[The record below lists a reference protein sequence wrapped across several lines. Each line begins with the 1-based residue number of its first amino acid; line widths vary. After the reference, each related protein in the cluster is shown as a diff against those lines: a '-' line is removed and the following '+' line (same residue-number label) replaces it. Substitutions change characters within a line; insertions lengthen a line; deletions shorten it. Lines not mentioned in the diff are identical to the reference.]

1 VVDRGG
7 DSSMIN
13 FKTVRFRNFG
23 SFGNTDTEIDL
34 NKHNFV
40 LVSGNNG
47 HGKSFALLDSIT
59 FALFG
64 KPFRKINIPQLTNS
78 VNQKDCMTEVE
89 FSIGNDEYKIKRGLK
104 PKIFEIFK
112 DGKLID
118 QSATSKDYQRMLEE
132 QILKMNYKSF
142 TQVVILGSSSFV
154 PFMQLTAADRRS
166 VIEDILDINVF
177 SLMNGILKTRV
188 LTLKEEERELGYE
201 ISIAKEKI
209 DIQNKHIKKLQDKS
223 QESINEIQEDIKTI
237 IGEAQEVTT
246 SMSSIQSQINE
257 LKEQITNQDSLSSS
271 LNKIN
276 KLKDN
281 IDKNIKTTESN
292 IEFYVDNTNCPTC
305 HQNIQD
311 DHRHEMIDNKKK
323 KIVEYNEGLS
333 QINLKLETLTDELN
347 CITSIL
353 SDIAEKEKEFS
364 ELNTELSI
372 KKDRI
377 ETANKRINSIKSK
390 DTDDTQENERLKELV
405 KELAD
410 LDSVKESN
418 TSQMHDYG
426 IVSGLLKDSGIK
438 SKIIKYYLPIMNRL
452 INKYL
457 GSMDFFAQF
466 HLDENFNETIK
477 SRHRDE
483 FSYMSFSEG
492 EKMRIDLALLLS
504 WREVARLKNSANTN
518 LLILDE
524 VFDSSLDS
532 MGTDEFMKLL
542 YNLGKKVNVFII
554 SHRTDQLSDKFE
566 HTITFEKKNNFS
578 RIIRT

>member
-1 VVDRGG
+1 
-7 DSSMIN
+7 MIN
-13 FKTVRFRNFG
+13 FQRVRFRNFG

-34 NKHNFV
+34 GKHNFV

-64 KPFRKINIPQLTNS
+64 KPFRKINIPQLVNS
-78 VNQKDCMTEVE
+78 INQKDCVVEVE
-89 FSIGNDEYKIKRGLK
+89 FTIGKDEYKITRGLK
-104 PKIFEIFK
+104 PKLFEIHRN
-112 DGKLID
+112 GKLID
-118 QSATSKDYQRMLEE
+118 QSAKSKDYQKMLEE

-177 SLMNGILKTRV
+177 SLMNGILKTRIS
-188 LTLKEEERELGYE
+188 TLKEEERELEYE
-201 ISIAKEKI
+201 ISITKEKI
-209 DIQNKHIKKLQDKS
+209 RVQQNHINKIQEKSEESIKEIEDEIQNILTEAKGVQENIKGIEK
-223 QESINEIQEDIKTI
+223 EIDELRSDIS
-237 IGEAQEVTT
+237 EE
-246 SMSSIQSQINE
+246 
-257 LKEQITNQDSLSSS
+257 
-271 LNKIN
+271 N
-276 KLKDN
+276 KLNVSFDKVN
-281 IDKNIKTTESN
+281 KLRETIVKNIENSEN
-292 IEFYVDNTNCPTC
+292 DIEFYQNNQNCPTC
-305 HQNIQD
+305 HQEIDD
-311 DHRHEMIDNKKK
+311 DHRKEMIKEKESK
-323 KIVEYNEGLS
+323 MKEYSEGLQ
-333 QINLKLETLTDELN
+333 QINLKLAEISGELSY
-347 CITSIL
+347 IEGILFDIRSKETSISSL
-353 SDIAEKEKEFS
+353 K
-364 ELNTELSI
+364 TELSI

-377 ETANKRINSIKSK
+377 QTAKKRIESIKSK
-390 DTDDTQENERLKELV
+390 GTDDVQEKERLVELTEELDKHDRV
-405 KELAD
+405 KE
-410 LDSVKESN
+410 EN
-418 TSQMHDYG
+418 IQTMHDFD
-426 IVSGLLKDSGIK
+426 IVYGLLKDSGIK
-438 SKIIKYYLPIMNRL
+438 SKIIKHYLPVMNKL

-457 GSMDFFAQF
+457 GAMDFFAQF

-492 EKMRIDLALLLS
+492 EKMRIDLALLLA

-566 HTITFEKKNNFS
+566 HTISFEKKNNFS
-578 RIIRT
+578 RVLRT

>member
-1 VVDRGG
+1 
-7 DSSMIN
+7 MIN

-23 SFGNTDTEIDL
+23 SFGNNETEINLD
-34 NKHNFV
+34 KHNFV

-78 VNQKDCMTEVE
+78 VNQKDCMVEVD
-89 FSIGNDEYKIKRGLK
+89 FLIGTDEYTIRRGLK

-118 QSATSKDYQRMLEE
+118 QSAKSKDYQRMLEE

-209 DIQNKHIKKLQDKS
+209 DIQHNHIKKIQDKS
-223 QESINEIQEDIKTI
+223 QESINEIKEDIKTI
-237 IGEAQEVTT
+237 ISEAHEVSN
-246 SMSSIQSQINE
+246 SMSSIGVEIDE
-257 LKEQITNQDSLSSS
+257 LKNQITNKDSVVSSLS
-271 LNKIN
+271 KIN
-276 KLKDN
+276 KLKDS
-281 IDKNIKTTESN
+281 IDKNIQTTEKD
-292 IEFYVDNTNCPTC
+292 IRFYTDNQNCPTC
-305 HQNIQD
+305 HQHIED
-311 DHRHEMIDNKKK
+311 DHREDMIEDKRNKKS
-323 KIVEYNEGLS
+323 EYTEGLS
-333 QINLKLETLTDELN
+333 QINLKLEELSVELTMVQEVM
-347 CITSIL
+347 
-353 SDIAEKEKEFS
+353 SDIAKKEKELS

-377 ETANKRINSIKSK
+377 DNANKRISSIKSK
-390 DTDDTQENERLKELV
+390 DTDDTQEKERLKELV

-410 LDSVKESN
+410 LDSVHESN

>member
-1 VVDRGG
+1 
-7 DSSMIN
+7 MIN

-23 SFGNTDTEIDL
+23 SFGNNETEINLD
-34 NKHNFV
+34 KHNFV

-78 VNQKDCMTEVE
+78 VNQKDCMVEVD
-89 FSIGNDEYKIKRGLK
+89 FLIGTDEYTIRRGLK

-118 QSATSKDYQRMLEE
+118 QSAKAKDYQRMLEE

-209 DIQNKHIKKLQDKS
+209 DIQHNHIKKIQDKS
-223 QESINEIQEDIKTI
+223 QESINEIKEDIKTI
-237 IGEAQEVTT
+237 ISEAHEVSN
-246 SMSSIQSQINE
+246 SMSSIEVEIDE
-257 LKEQITNQDSLSSS
+257 LKNQITNKDSVVSSLS
-271 LNKIN
+271 KIN
-276 KLKDN
+276 KLKDS
-281 IDKNIKTTESN
+281 IDKNIQTTEKD
-292 IEFYVDNTNCPTC
+292 IRFYTDNQNCPTC
-305 HQNIQD
+305 HQHIED
-311 DHRHEMIDNKKK
+311 DHREDMIEDKRNKKS
-323 KIVEYNEGLS
+323 EYADGLS
-333 QINLKLETLTDELN
+333 QINLKLEELSGELTMVQEVM
-347 CITSIL
+347 
-353 SDIAEKEKEFS
+353 SDIVKKEKELS

-377 ETANKRINSIKSK
+377 DNANKRISSIKSK
-390 DTDDTQENERLKELV
+390 DTDDTQEKERLKELV

-410 LDSVKESN
+410 LDSVHESN

>member
-1 VVDRGG
+1 
-7 DSSMIN
+7 MIN
-13 FKTVRFRNFG
+13 FQRVRFRNFG

-34 NKHNFV
+34 GKHNFV

-64 KPFRKINIPQLTNS
+64 KPFRKINIPQLVNS
-78 VNQKDCMTEVE
+78 INQKDCVVEVE
-89 FSIGNDEYKIKRGLK
+89 FSIANDEYRIVRGLK
-104 PKIFEIFK
+104 PKIFEIHRN
-112 DGKLID
+112 GKLLD
-118 QSATSKDYQRMLEE
+118 QSAKSKDYQKMLEE

-177 SLMNGILKTRV
+177 SLMNGILKMRIS
-188 LTLKEEERELGYE
+188 TLKEEERELEYE
-201 ISIAKEKI
+201 ISITKEKI
-209 DIQNKHIKKLQDKS
+209 QVQENHIKKIKAKS
-223 QESINEIQEDIKTI
+223 QESIKEIENEIQTI
-237 IGEAQEVTT
+237 LNEAQDVQT
-246 SMSSIQSQINE
+246 SI
-257 LKEQITNQDSLSSS
+257 KEIDGEIDDLRDQITNKDSLEESFH
-271 LNKIN
+271 KIN
-276 KLKDN
+276 KLRESIVKN
-281 IDKNIKTTESN
+281 IDTSDGD
-292 IEFYVDNTNCPTC
+292 IEFYQKNQNCPTC
-305 HQNIQD
+305 HQEID
-311 DHRHEMIDNKKK
+311 EIHRNQMIKEKEQKKK
-323 KIVEYNEGLS
+323 EYYEGLT
-333 QINLKLETLTDELN
+333 QINLKLIEVSEELSF
-347 CITSIL
+347 IEGL
-353 SDIAEKEKEFS
+353 LGDIKTKESKIS
-364 ELNTELSI
+364 SLKTELSI

-377 ETANKRINSIKSK
+377 QNAKKRIESIKSK
-390 DTDDTQENERLKELV
+390 DTDDLQESERLSELSAELEDHQKV
-405 KELAD
+405 KDE
-410 LDSVKESN
+410 N
-418 TSQMHDYG
+418 IQTMYDYD
-426 IVSGLLKDSGIK
+426 IVYGLLKDSGIK
-438 SKIIKYYLPIMNRL
+438 SKIIKHYLPIMNQL

-457 GSMDFFAQF
+457 GAMDFFAQF

-492 EKMRIDLALLLS
+492 EKMRIDLALLLA

-566 HTITFEKKNNFS
+566 HTISFEKKNNFS
-578 RIIRT
+578 RVLRT

>member
-1 VVDRGG
+1 
-7 DSSMIN
+7 MIN

-347 CITSIL
+347 CITLIL
-353 SDIAEKEKEFS
+353 SDIAEKEKQFS

>member
-1 VVDRGG
+1 
-7 DSSMIN
+7 MIN
-13 FKTVRFRNFG
+13 FQRVRFRNFG

-34 NKHNFV
+34 GKHNFV

-64 KPFRKINIPQLTNS
+64 KPFRKINIPQLVNS
-78 VNQKDCMTEVE
+78 INQKDCVVEVE
-89 FSIGNDEYKIKRGLK
+89 FTIGKDEYKITRGLK
-104 PKIFEIFK
+104 PKLFEIHRN
-112 DGKLID
+112 GKLID
-118 QSATSKDYQRMLEE
+118 QSAKSKDYQKMLEE

-177 SLMNGILKTRV
+177 SLMNGILKTRIS
-188 LTLKEEERELGYE
+188 TLKEEERELEYE
-201 ISIAKEKI
+201 ISITKEKI
-209 DIQNKHIKKLQDKS
+209 RVQQNHINKIQEKSEESIKEIEDEIQNILTEAKGVQENIKGIEK
-223 QESINEIQEDIKTI
+223 EIDELRSDIS
-237 IGEAQEVTT
+237 EE
-246 SMSSIQSQINE
+246 
-257 LKEQITNQDSLSSS
+257 
-271 LNKIN
+271 N
-276 KLKDN
+276 KLNVSFDKVN
-281 IDKNIKTTESN
+281 KLRETIVKNIENSEN
-292 IEFYVDNTNCPTC
+292 DIEFYQNNQNCPTC
-305 HQNIQD
+305 HQEIDD
-311 DHRHEMIDNKKK
+311 DHRKEMIEEKKSK
-323 KIVEYNEGLS
+323 MKEYSEGLQ
-333 QINLKLETLTDELN
+333 QINLKLAEISGELSY
-347 CITSIL
+347 IEGILFDIRSKETSISSL
-353 SDIAEKEKEFS
+353 K
-364 ELNTELSI
+364 TELSI

-377 ETANKRINSIKSK
+377 QTAKKRIESIKSK
-390 DTDDTQENERLKELV
+390 GTDDVQEKERLDELTEELDKHDRV
-405 KELAD
+405 KE
-410 LDSVKESN
+410 EN
-418 TSQMHDYG
+418 IQTMHDFD
-426 IVSGLLKDSGIK
+426 IVYGLLKDSGIK
-438 SKIIKYYLPIMNRL
+438 SKIIKHYLPVMNKL

-457 GSMDFFAQF
+457 GAMDFFAQF

-492 EKMRIDLALLLS
+492 EKMRIDLALLLA

-566 HTITFEKKNNFS
+566 HTISFEKKNNFS
-578 RIIRT
+578 RVLRT

>member
-1 VVDRGG
+1 
-7 DSSMIN
+7 MIN

-23 SFGNTDTEIDL
+23 SFGNNETEINLD
-34 NKHNFV
+34 KHNFV

-78 VNQKDCMTEVE
+78 VNQKDCMVEVD
-89 FSIGNDEYKIKRGLK
+89 FLIGTDEYTIRRGLK

-118 QSATSKDYQRMLEE
+118 QSAKSKDYQRMLEE

-209 DIQNKHIKKLQDKS
+209 DIQHNHIKKIQDKS
-223 QESINEIQEDIKTI
+223 QESINEIKEDIKTI
-237 IGEAQEVTT
+237 ISEAHEVSN
-246 SMSSIQSQINE
+246 SMSSIGVEIDE
-257 LKEQITNQDSLSSS
+257 LKNQITNKDSVVSSLS
-271 LNKIN
+271 KIN
-276 KLKDN
+276 KLKDS
-281 IDKNIKTTESN
+281 IDKNIQTTEKD
-292 IEFYVDNTNCPTC
+292 IRFYTDNQNCPTC
-305 HQNIQD
+305 HQHIED
-311 DHRHEMIDNKKK
+311 DHREDMIEDKRNKKS
-323 KIVEYNEGLS
+323 EYSEGLS
-333 QINLKLETLTDELN
+333 QINLKLEELSVELTMVQEVM
-347 CITSIL
+347 
-353 SDIAEKEKEFS
+353 SDIAKKEKELS

-377 ETANKRINSIKSK
+377 DNANKRISSIKSK
-390 DTDDTQENERLKELV
+390 DTDDTQEKERLKELV

-410 LDSVKESN
+410 LDSVHESN

>member
-1 VVDRGG
+1 
-7 DSSMIN
+7 MIN

-23 SFGNTDTEIDL
+23 SFGNNETEINLD
-34 NKHNFV
+34 KHNFV

-78 VNQKDCMTEVE
+78 VNQKDCMVEVD
-89 FSIGNDEYKIKRGLK
+89 FLIGTDEYTIRRGLK

-118 QSATSKDYQRMLEE
+118 QSAKAKDYQRMLEE

-177 SLMNGILKTRV
+177 SLMNGILKVRV

-209 DIQNKHIKKLQDKS
+209 DIQHKHIKKIQDKS

-237 IGEAQEVTT
+237 INEAQGVRT
-246 SMSSIQSQINE
+246 SMGSIEVEIDE
-257 LKEQITNQDSLSSS
+257 LKNQITNKDAVVSS
-271 LNKIN
+271 LGKVN
-276 KLKDN
+276 KLKDS
-281 IDKNIKTTESN
+281 IDKNIQTAEKD
-292 IEFYVDNTNCPTC
+292 IKFYIDNQNCPTC
-305 HQNIQD
+305 HQHIED
-311 DHRHEMIDNKKK
+311 DHREDMIEDKRNKKS
-323 KIVEYNEGLS
+323 EYADGLS
-333 QINLKLETLTDELN
+333 QINLKLEELSGELTLVQEVM
-347 CITSIL
+347 
-353 SDIAEKEKEFS
+353 SDIVKKEKELS

-377 ETANKRINSIKSK
+377 DNANKRISSIKSK
-390 DTDDTQENERLKELV
+390 DTDDTQEKERLKELV
-405 KELAD
+405 NELAD
-410 LDSVKESN
+410 LDSVHESN

>member
-1 VVDRGG
+1 
-7 DSSMIN
+7 MIN

-23 SFGNTDTEIDL
+23 SFGNNETEINLD
-34 NKHNFV
+34 KHNFV

-78 VNQKDCMTEVE
+78 VNQKDCMVEVD
-89 FSIGNDEYKIKRGLK
+89 FLIGTDEYTIRRGLK

-118 QSATSKDYQRMLEE
+118 QSAKSKDYQRMLEE

-142 TQVVILGSSSFV
+142 TQVVIPGSSSFV

-209 DIQNKHIKKLQDKS
+209 DIQHNHIKKIQDKS
-223 QESINEIQEDIKTI
+223 QESINEIKEDIKTI
-237 IGEAQEVTT
+237 ISEAHEVSN
-246 SMSSIQSQINE
+246 SMSSIGVEIDE
-257 LKEQITNQDSLSSS
+257 LKNQITNKDSVVSSLS
-271 LNKIN
+271 KIN
-276 KLKDN
+276 KLKDS
-281 IDKNIKTTESN
+281 IDKNIQTTEKD
-292 IEFYVDNTNCPTC
+292 IRFYTDNQNCPTC
-305 HQNIQD
+305 HQHIED
-311 DHRHEMIDNKKK
+311 DHREDMIEDKRNKKS
-323 KIVEYNEGLS
+323 EYTEGLS
-333 QINLKLETLTDELN
+333 QINLKLEELSVELTMVQEVM
-347 CITSIL
+347 
-353 SDIAEKEKEFS
+353 SDIAKKEKELS

-377 ETANKRINSIKSK
+377 DNANKRISSIKSK
-390 DTDDTQENERLKELV
+390 DTDDTQEKERLKELV

-410 LDSVKESN
+410 LDSVHESN

>member
-1 VVDRGG
+1 
-7 DSSMIN
+7 MIN

-23 SFGNTDTEIDL
+23 SFGNNETEIHLD
-34 NKHNFV
+34 KHNFV

-78 VNQKDCMTEVE
+78 VNQKDCMTEVD
-89 FSIGNDEYKIKRGLK
+89 FLIGTDEYTIRRGLK

-112 DGKLID
+112 DGKMID
-118 QSATSKDYQRMLEE
+118 QSAKAKDYQRMLEE

-201 ISIAKEKI
+201 ISISKEKI
-209 DIQNKHIKKLQDKS
+209 DIQHKHIKKVQDKS

-237 IGEAQEVTT
+237 INEAQEVRT
-246 SMSSIQSQINE
+246 SMSSIEIGIDE
-257 LKEQITNQDSLSSS
+257 LKNQITNKDSVVSS
-271 LNKIN
+271 LGKIN
-276 KLKDN
+276 KLKDS
-281 IDKNIKTTESN
+281 IDKNIQTTEKD
-292 IEFYVDNTNCPTC
+292 IKFYTDNQNCPTC
-305 HQNIQD
+305 HQHIED
-311 DHRHEMIDNKKK
+311 DHRGEMIEDKRNKKS
-323 KIVEYNEGLS
+323 EYTDGLS
-333 QINLKLETLTDELN
+333 KINLKLEELSGELTVVQEVM
-347 CITSIL
+347 
-353 SDIAEKEKEFS
+353 SDIVKKEKELS

-377 ETANKRINSIKSK
+377 DNANKRINSIKSK

-405 KELAD
+405 KELTD
-410 LDSVKESN
+410 LDSVHESN

-452 INKYL
+452 IEMYL

-566 HTITFEKKNNFS
+566 HTINFEKKNNFS

>member
-1 VVDRGG
+1 MD
-7 DSSMIN
+7 
-13 FKTVRFRNFG
+13 
-23 SFGNTDTEIDL
+23 
-34 NKHNFV
+34 KHNFV

-78 VNQKDCMTEVE
+78 VNQKDCMVEVD
-89 FSIGNDEYKIKRGLK
+89 FFIGKDEYKIRRGLK

-118 QSATSKDYQRMLEE
+118 QSAKAKDYQRMLEE

-177 SLMNGILKTRV
+177 SLMNGILKTRIA
-188 LTLKEEERELGYE
+188 TLKEEERELGYE

-209 DIQNKHIKKLQDKS
+209 DIQNKHIKKVQDKS
-223 QESINEIQEDIKTI
+223 QESIKEIQEDIKTI

-246 SMSSIQSQINE
+246 SMSSLKSKIDE
-257 LKEQITNQDSLSSS
+257 LKEEILCRDSLSAS
-271 LNKIN
+271 LSKIN

-281 IDKNIKTTESN
+281 IDKNIKNTEN
-292 IEFYVDNTNCPTC
+292 DIEFYMDNTNCPTC

-311 DHRHEMIDNKKK
+311 DHRHEMINDKKK

-333 QINLKLETLTDELN
+333 QINLKLETLSDEL
-347 CITSIL
+347 SVVQSVM
-353 SDIAEKEKEFS
+353 SDIAEKEKEHS

-390 DTDDTQENERLKELV
+390 DTDDTQEKERLKELV

>member
-1 VVDRGG
+1 
-7 DSSMIN
+7 MIN

-23 SFGNTDTEIDL
+23 SFGNNDTEIGLD
-34 NKHNFV
+34 KHNFV

-78 VNQKDCMTEVE
+78 INQKDCMVEVE
-89 FSIGNDEYKIKRGLK
+89 FLIGKDEYKIRRGLK

-112 DGKLID
+112 NGKLID
-118 QSATSKDYQRMLEE
+118 QSAKSKDYQRMLEE

-177 SLMNGILKTRV
+177 SLMNGILKTRIA
-188 LTLKEEERELGYE
+188 TLKEEERELGYE

-209 DIQNKHIKKLQDKS
+209 DIQNKHIKKIQDKS
-223 QESINEIQEDIKTI
+223 QESIKEIEEDIKKI
-237 IGEAQEVTT
+237 VNEAQDVRSSMT
-246 SMSSIQSQINE
+246 SIESDISDLRNQIV
-257 LKEQITNQDSLSSS
+257 NQDSLNSS

-276 KLKDN
+276 KIKEN
-281 IDKNIKTTESN
+281 IDKNIQSSKNDIDFYTENGS
-292 IEFYVDNTNCPTC
+292 CPTC
-305 HQNIQD
+305 HQTIEEE
-311 DHRHEMIDNKKK
+311 HRQEMIDDKKK
-323 KIVEYNEGLS
+323 KIEEYTEGLS
-333 QINLKLETLTDELN
+333 QINLKLDQLTGELD
-347 CITSIL
+347 IVRGVL
-353 SDIAEKEKEFS
+353 SDIEKKEKEFS

-377 ETANKRINSIKSK
+377 ETAKKRIQSIKTK
-390 DTDDTQENERLKELV
+390 ETDDTQEKKRLDELV
-405 KELAD
+405 KELTH
-410 LDSVKESN
+410 LDSIRESN

-578 RIIRT
+578 RVLQT

>member
-1 VVDRGG
+1 
-7 DSSMIN
+7 MIN

-23 SFGNTDTEIDL
+23 SFGNNETEINLD
-34 NKHNFV
+34 KHNFV

-78 VNQKDCMTEVE
+78 VNQKDCMVEVD
-89 FSIGNDEYKIKRGLK
+89 FLIGTDEYTIRRGLK

-118 QSATSKDYQRMLEE
+118 QSAKSKDYQRMLEE

-209 DIQNKHIKKLQDKS
+209 DIQHNHIKKIQDKS
-223 QESINEIQEDIKTI
+223 QESINEIKEDIKTI
-237 IGEAQEVTT
+237 ISEAHEVSN
-246 SMSSIQSQINE
+246 SMSSIGVEIDE
-257 LKEQITNQDSLSSS
+257 LKNQITNKDSVVSSLS
-271 LNKIN
+271 KIN
-276 KLKDN
+276 KLKDS
-281 IDKNIKTTESN
+281 IDKNIQTTEKD
-292 IEFYVDNTNCPTC
+292 IRFYTDNQNCPTC
-305 HQNIQD
+305 HQHIED
-311 DHRHEMIDNKKK
+311 DHREDMIEDKRNKKS
-323 KIVEYNEGLS
+323 EYTEGLS
-333 QINLKLETLTDELN
+333 QINLKLEELSGELTLVQEVM
-347 CITSIL
+347 
-353 SDIAEKEKEFS
+353 SDIAKKEKELS

-377 ETANKRINSIKSK
+377 DNANKRISSIKSK
-390 DTDDTQENERLKELV
+390 DTDDTQEKERLKELV

-410 LDSVKESN
+410 LDSVHESN